1 MPVYCDATCQ
11 HDHWRRGH
19 KQICKK
25 IHRGGNAEQYHADK
39 KYKEAVAV
47 AVEACVSLMRRVGAP
62 EKNLL
67 VVQSNLA
74 SSYQTFGRQEQ
85 ALEMYRSVYS
95 GNLKI
100 DGEEHASTLVA
111 ALNTAACLWNLQ
123 RLEEVRSLLRKTI
136 PVARRVLGE
145 SNESTLRMRSIYGQA
160 LYRDEGATLDEH
172 REAVTTL
179 EETARI
185 ARQVFGG
192 AHPVTEG
199 IERPLR
205 KAQAA
210 LRDREVE
217 LFKLK
222 YHLSVAATSS
232 SMNSFNSVA
241 FSASPL
247 LMTVH

>member
-1 MPVYCDATCQ
+1 MTILGNGLSDANQ
-11 HDHWRRGH
+11 HEDALSVQEAELAMERR
-19 KQICKK
+19 
-25 IHRGGNAEQYHADK
+25 
-39 KYKEAVAV
+39 
-47 AVEACVSLMRRVGAP
+47 LGAS
-62 EKNLL
+62 ESHML

-74 SSYQTFGRQEQ
+74 SSYQTFGRHEQ
-85 ALEMYRSVYS
+85 ALEMYRGVYS

-123 RLEEVRSLLRKTI
+123 RLEEVRTLLRKTI

-160 LYRDEGATLDEH
+160 LYSDEGATLDEH

-210 LRDREVE
+210 LRDREV
-217 LFKLK
+217 
-222 YHLSVAATSS
+222 
-232 SMNSFNSVA
+232 
-241 FSASPL
+241 
-247 LMTVH
+247 